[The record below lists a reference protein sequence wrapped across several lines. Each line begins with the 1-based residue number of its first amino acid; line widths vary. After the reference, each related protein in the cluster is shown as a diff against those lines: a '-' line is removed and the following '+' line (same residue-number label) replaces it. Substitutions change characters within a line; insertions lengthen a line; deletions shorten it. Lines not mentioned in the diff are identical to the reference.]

1 MKALLVQPRAPHTY
15 WGFQHSL
22 GIIGKRAS
30 LPPLGLLT
38 LAALLPRDWELR
50 LVDLNVESLADAD
63 LRWADALLLTGMLVH
78 QESMH
83 EVLARARRAG
93 LRTVVGGPAA
103 TATPAQFADADHIF
117 CGEAEGRLGTLV
129 SALASG
135 SAPRMLADDGPRPEL
150 SAVPPPRYDLLRR
163 SRYASMSLQYSRG
176 CPFSCEFCDIVE
188 LFGRVP
194 RVKSAA
200 QVLGEMDALFAEG
213 WRGSLFFVDD
223 NFIGNRKAVLQLLP
237 EIARWQREHRFPF
250 ELYTEAS
257 IDLAAQPALL
267 QGMVEAGFSTVF
279 VGIETP
285 STDALRETHKLQN
298 LKSGL
303 ADAVHTITRAGLE
316 VCSGF
321 IVGFDADGPGIF
333 ETQRSFIDGLPI
345 PTAMVGL
352 LTALPGTNLWR
363 RMERERRL
371 RGAAGGDQFGTR
383 PNFLPALD
391 ERLLL
396 EGYRGLLASL
406 YRPDAFFARCD
417 RLLRAVGKSHS
428 RPLTAAALLMF
439 VRIVWA
445 LGILSPRRVH
455 FWRLFALGV
464 RRPHTFARAVTL
476 ATQGEHLLRY
486 TEEDVLPRL
495 DSALAQ
501 LDRERAAIPALA
513 SSPGP

>member
-15 WGFQHSL
+15 WGFQYSL

-38 LAALLPRDWELR
+38 LAALLPGEWELR
-50 LVDLNVESLADAD
+50 LVDLNVEPLTDGD

-78 QESMH
+78 LESMH
-83 EVLARARRAG
+83 EVLGRARRAG
-93 LRTVVGGPAA
+93 VRTVVGGPAA

-129 SALASG
+129 SALCSG
-135 SAPRMLADDGPRPEL
+135 QAPRMIADEGPRPEL

-163 SRYASMSLQYSRG
+163 SRYVSMSLQYSRG

-200 QVLGEMDALFAEG
+200 QVLGELDALFAAG

-223 NFIGNRKAVLQLLP
+223 NFIGNRKAVLRLLP
-237 EIARWQREHRFPF
+237 EIVRWQREHGFPF

-257 IDLAAQPALL
+257 VDLAAQPVLL
-267 QGMVEAGFSTVF
+267 QAMVDAGFSTVF

-285 STDALRETHKLQN
+285 SAEALRETHKLQN

-303 ADAVHTITRAGLE
+303 ADGVHALTRAGLE

-321 IVGFDADGPGIF
+321 IVGFDSDGPGIF
-333 ETQRSFIDGLPI
+333 EAQRSFIDSLPM
-345 PTAMVGL
+345 PTAMVGVL
-352 LTALPGTNLWR
+352 MALPGTNLWR

-371 RGAAGGDQFGTR
+371 RSDAGGDQFGR
-383 PNFLPALD
+383 PNFLPVLD
-391 ERLLL
+391 EQLLL
-396 EGYRGLLASL
+396 QGYRGLLASL
-406 YRPDAFFARCD
+406 YRPDAFYARCE
-417 RLLRAVGKSHS
+417 RLLRTVGKSHS
-428 RPLTAAALLMF
+428 RPPTAAALLMF
-439 VRIVWA
+439 VRIVWS
-445 LGILSPRRVH
+445 LGILSRRRRH
-455 FWRLFALGV
+455 FWRLFALGL
-464 RRPHTFARAVTL
+464 RRPHTLTRAMTL
-476 ATQGEHLLRY
+476 ATQGEHLVRY
-486 TEEDVLPRL
+486 TQEDVLPRL
-495 DSALAQ
+495 DLQLAQ
-501 LDRERAAIPALA
+501 LARERAAVPEAA
-513 SSPGP
+513 SSRGP

>member
-1 MKALLVQPRAPHTY
+1 VE
-15 WGFQHSL
+15 
-22 GIIGKRAS
+22 
-30 LPPLGLLT
+30 PLG
-38 LAALLPRDWELR
+38 
-50 LVDLNVESLADAD
+50 DAD

-93 LRTVVGGPAA
+93 VRTVVGGPAA
-103 TATPAQFADADHIF
+103 TATPAQFADADHVF
-117 CGEAEGRLGTLV
+117 SGEAEGRLGTLV

-135 SAPRMLADDGPRPEL
+135 GAPRMLADDGPRPEL

-163 SRYASMSLQYSRG
+163 PRYASMSLQYSRG

-194 RVKSAA
+194 RVKSEA
-200 QVLGEMDALFAEG
+200 QVLAEMDALYAAG

-223 NFIGNRKAVLQLLP
+223 NFIGNRKAVMRLLP
-237 EIARWQREHRFPF
+237 EIVRWQREHRFPF

-267 QGMVEAGFSTVF
+267 KAMVEAGFSTVF

-285 STDALRETHKLQN
+285 SPEALRETHKLQN
-298 LKSGL
+298 LKAGL
-303 ADAVHTITRAGLE
+303 ADAVHTLTRAGLE

-333 ETQRSFIDGLPI
+333 EMQRSFIDALPI

-352 LTALPGTNLWR
+352 LTALPGTSLWR

-371 RGAAGGDQFGTR
+371 RSAAGGDQFGTR
-383 PNFLPALD
+383 PNFLPAMD
-391 ERLLL
+391 EQVLL

-406 YRPDAFFARCD
+406 YRPEAFQARCE
-417 RLLRAVGKSHS
+417 RLLRAVGKSRS
-428 RPLTAAALLMF
+428 RPLTAGALLMF
-439 VRIVWA
+439 ARIVWA
-445 LGILSPRRVH
+445 LGILSPGRAR
-455 FWRLFALGV
+455 FWRLFGLGL
-464 RRPHTFARAVTL
+464 RRPHTFARAMIL
-476 ATQGEHLLRY
+476 ATQGEHLMRY
-486 TEEDVLPRL
+486 TVEDVLPRL
-495 DSALAQ
+495 DAALAA
-501 LDRERAAIPALA
+501 LARERAAIGAAA